1 MDDRMDVKYWLLK
14 ESAANA
20 SSLFGFLYS
29 RYAAFAVCVDTYYGP
44 ITYIKNTLYFEYIMH
59 YFDFIIIFS

>member
-1 MDDRMDVKYWLLK
+1 MDVKYWLLK

-44 ITYIKNTLYFEYIMH
+44 ITYIKNTL
-59 YFDFIIIFS
+59 